1 MVRDRY
7 VGSVRSLIL
16 LPNVVLDLDEIRG
29 VSFREAS
36 PTIDAILVFS
46 TLI

>member
-1 MVRDRY
+1 MVVRDGY

-16 LPNVVLDLDEIRG
+16 PPSVALDLDEIPG

-36 PTIDAILVFS
+36 PTIDAM
-46 TLI
+46 